1 MTLVLVLFLWTR
13 RGAWC
18 LVLKEGAD
26 GVSGATDEEGGSC
39 LEVLGERTKRKGVW
53 LVISLDVKEME
64 WLVDETSGGGLLCP
78 WFFPGDVTA
87 GKKPVCLHLG

>member
-1 MTLVLVLFLWTR
+1 MLE
-13 RGAWC
+13 
-18 LVLKEGAD
+18 EGAD

-64 WLVDETSGGGLLCP
+64 LLVGETSGGGLLCSWY
-78 WFFPGDVTA
+78 WFNSKGRS
-87 GKKPVCLHLG
+87 LHLERRYR